1 MERMRHRDTPAYLRT
16 GLRAYL
22 AALLFIAPLKFGSV
36 IESGGISDVPV
47 SVWDWAFATWAPF
60 AFPAFCGVALAWA
73 ASVYRPPAL
82 RVPSLLLPGAWLV
95 LFLSLAPGLIRTTE
109 WDAASLLLFHLLG
122 AACLSLA
129 VYWALEAGDQ
139 QLRAWLLV
147 GVSAGLAWSAAQ
159 GWMQTVGGGLA
170 RAEAFALEDAKRR
183 GATLPVD
190 LLCRLQQRRAFADFT
205 IANSYAAH
213 LVLVGP
219 PFLYALWRAGNRVE
233 PVRVSRWLFP
243 GLGVALAGGALV
255 LSQSRAAML
264 ALGGGTAV
272 AIFMH
277 PRLQRRRVPLAMGFM
292 AVTVSAF
299 AALTW
304 VRPGSKFSSLQ
315 ARVGY
320 CRAAVGMLAAHP
332 VTGIGLGEFQS
343 HFLRVK
349 PAGAEEAR
357 HPHNLLLSMAAQS
370 GVAGGAAAALCL
382 ALPLALGP
390 VLRRRRGAGDDGLV
404 FLVRTG
410 LASWCLHSLTDFNLL
425 VPGTLGTA
433 AILPLLALDVPP
445 DQEGGVPRR
454 GRAVARAVAG
464 TLAAGALASLWRYP
478 GELAYARQ
486 TRLLQHGADTSVVHA
501 QATHVARLLP
511 LSPYPWSTLG
521 RLAWQRGQFGLAQR
535 AYREAVSRAPHRSVF
550 RRHLAEALVALGEL
564 GHAREHARAA
574 VTWYGTDPKARELAE
589 RLGVL
594 PP

>member
-1 MERMRHRDTPAYLRT
+1 MRHRDTRANLQT

-22 AALLFIAPLKFGSV
+22 AALLFLAPLKFGSV
-36 IESGGISDVPV
+36 IESGGISSVPV
-47 SVWDWAFATWAPF
+47 TGWDWAFATWAPF
-60 AFPAFCGVALAWA
+60 AFPALCGLALAWA
-73 ASVYRPPAL
+73 AALHRP
-82 RVPSLLLPGAWLV
+82 PSLLATSLVLPGAWLL

-109 WDAASLLLFHLLG
+109 WDAASLLLSHLLG
-122 AACLSLA
+122 VACLSLA

-139 QLRAWLLV
+139 RLRAWLLA
-147 GVSAGLAWSAAQ
+147 GVAAGLAWSAAQ

-170 RAEAFALEDAKRR
+170 QAEAFALEDAKRR
-183 GATLPVD
+183 GVVLPVD
-190 LLCRLQQRRAFADFT
+190 LLCRLEQRRAFAGFT

-213 LVLVGP
+213 LVLAAP
-219 PFLYALWRAGNRVE
+219 PLLYALWRAGNRVE

-243 GLGVALAGGALV
+243 GLGFLLAGGALL

-277 PRLQRRRVPLAMGFM
+277 PRLRRWRVPLAVGFV

-320 CRAAVGMLAAHP
+320 YRAAVGMFARHP
-332 VTGIGLGEFQS
+332 LTGIGLGEFQS

-349 PAGAEEAR
+349 PAEAEEAR

-390 VLRRRRGAGDDGLV
+390 VLGRRRGAADDALL
-404 FLVRTG
+404 FFVRAG
-410 LASWCLHSLTDFNLL
+410 LASWCLHSLTDFNLM

-433 AILPLLALDVPP
+433 AVLPLLVLDVPP
-445 DQEGGVPRR
+445 HQEGETSRR
-454 GRAVARAVAG
+454 GRTAAWAVAG
-464 TLAAGALASLWRYP
+464 MLAAGALASLWRYP

-486 TRLLQHGADTSVVHA
+486 TRLLRRGVDTDAVYE
-501 QATHVARLLP
+501 QAARTGRLLP
-511 LSPYPWSTLG
+511 LSPYPWSALG
-521 RLAWQRGQFGLAQR
+521 RLAWKRGQFGLARR
-535 AYREAVSRAPHRSVF
+535 AYREAVRRAPHRSAF
-550 RRHLAEALVALGEL
+550 RRHLAEALVALGEPEA
-564 GHAREHARAA
+564 AREHARAA
-574 VTWYGTDPKARELAE
+574 VTWHGTDPKARELAR